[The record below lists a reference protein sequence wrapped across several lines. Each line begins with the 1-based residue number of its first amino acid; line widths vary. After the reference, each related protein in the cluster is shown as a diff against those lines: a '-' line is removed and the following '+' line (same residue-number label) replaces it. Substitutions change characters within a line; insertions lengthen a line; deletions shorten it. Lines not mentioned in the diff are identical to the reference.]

1 MCHFYNLLKNCRS
14 PVLLAMVLFDQQ
26 LLKAYI
32 LSEKCTEI
40 TVTRVI
46 VYSKIYVCC
55 ILSLPVY
62 FMIGK
67 HWVDFSFLSRYGTES
82 DMEYFCAQA
91 SQEHDNF
98 QNSKL
103 EIILVLQTL
112 PRDSFS
118 LSVKKGLF
126 NLRHLIVREGCGNN
140 NC

>member
-1 MCHFYNLLKNCRS
+1 MLLSIPRFMSAASCHFQ
-14 PVLLAMVLFDQQ
+14 D
-26 LLKAYI
+26 
-32 LSEKCTEI
+32 
-40 TVTRVI
+40 
-46 VYSKIYVCC
+46 
-55 ILSLPVY
+55 

-67 HWVDFSFLSRYGTES
+67 HWLDFSFLSRYDTES

-126 NLRHLIVREGCGNN
+126 NLKTSHSQRGVWK
-140 NC
+140 